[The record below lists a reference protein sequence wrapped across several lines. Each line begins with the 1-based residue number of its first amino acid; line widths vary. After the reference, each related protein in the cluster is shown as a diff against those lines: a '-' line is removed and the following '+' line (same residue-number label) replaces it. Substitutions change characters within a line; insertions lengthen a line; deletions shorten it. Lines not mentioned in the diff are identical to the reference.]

1 MLLKTIVD
9 GKPEPNGDVPLDEA
23 RRQGCAPD
31 VFISNGV
38 IYLTRRDIVMEMGS
52 SLGNAAR
59 SYQMPSEHVVDI
71 DPKLDFQIPEALL
84 ISS

>member
-9 GKPEPNGDVPLDEA
+9 GKLEAYGDVPLNEA
-23 RRQGCAPD
+23 LRQDCAPD
-31 VFISNGV
+31 IFISNGV

-59 SYQMPSEHVVDI
+59 SYQMPSEHAVDI
-71 DPKLDFQIPEALL
+71 DPELDVRNPEALL